1 MSMTAFLRRLSVET
15 GFSTPS
21 SPTSDRKDS
30 TPPLS
35 RGSISARESRSVI
48 GGKNGRR
55 SRLVQSIDS
64 ARRRFSLQHNG
75 GIVNENGGSITE
87 KIKRR
92 RELGSLPDLL
102 EVRFTW
108 GKHLSFVEYIRNFI
122 IVGKM

>member
-1 MSMTAFLRRLSVET
+1 MSMSSFLRRLSVET

-21 SPTSDRKDS
+21 SPTSDRKES

-35 RGSISARESRSVI
+35 RSSISARESRSL
-48 GGKNGRR
+48 GGIKNNRR

-75 GIVNENGGSITE
+75 GIINDKEGISITE
-87 KIKRR
+87 RIKRR

-102 EVRFTW
+102 EVRYYMNIDT
-108 GKHLSFVEYIRNFI
+108 N
-122 IVGKM
+122 